1 MQLGLLYLDRN
12 FYLNMMLKVVGRIKK
27 EITIIR
33 RGYFRKLL
41 MNTLSKNQK
50 KINRFLMS
58 FKECLMTKL
67 TINSKTKKMLKKK
80 VKNQRNRQSHKVIAH
95 NLWNT
100 LKKLR
105 KSKIYEK
112 DYLNNYTYISKW
124 EQNSIKELNQPFK
137 KLKV

>member
-1 MQLGLLYLDRN
+1 MDLLYLDRN

-33 RGYFRKLL
+33 RGYFRRLL
-41 MNTLSKNQK
+41 MNTLSKIKK

-67 TINSKTKKMLKKK
+67 TTNTKTKKMLKKK
-80 VKNQRNRQSHKVIAH
+80 VKNQQNRQNHKVIEH
-95 NLWNT
+95 NLFNI

-105 KSKIYEK
+105 KNKIYEK
-112 DYLNNYTYISKW
+112 DYLNNYIYISK
-124 EQNSIKELNQPFK
+124 
-137 KLKV
+137 